1 MSTPLNLE
9 VLSMY
14 TLVFL
19 LFAVVIMKVV
29 TVRLLIRMKLTIKE
43 VQDEKALL
51 LNDLKNATAQ
61 RSIQER
67 NKAAIE
73 RKLVKREKKL
83 RELSIELQEY
93 EEDNERRES
102 KRSEIKKQLIR

>member
-19 LFAVVIMKVV
+19 LFAVVTMKVV

-67 NKAAIE
+67 NKAVIE

>member
-102 KRSEIKKQLIR
+102 KRSDIKKQLIR